1 MILSRIS
8 QAIRAQNWFA
18 VAIEFVIVILGV
30 VIGFQVNGWAERQD
44 EDRRAAVYLDRLLSD
59 LETNEMRFT
68 TAYAFREQVRDLGME
83 ALSYASG
90 EAEAPSDWRVILAY
104 FNASQAGG
112 AEPVDATYREMLAT
126 GDLDLVR
133 SVQLRGL
140 LASYYTST
148 GFSEITD
155 SLPAYRET
163 VRGIIPIDL
172 QTYIWENC
180 WQSIVGRTQRLIDC
194 DGPETTDPGRISALA
209 TTLIGHEQVNA
220 ELHFWVS
227 NQYAA
232 LTIHQA
238 QIDQTAEALSALRD
252 LIGEIE

>member
-1 MILSRIS
+1 MILARITNAVR
-8 QAIRAQNWFA
+8 QQNWFA
-18 VAIEFVIVILGV
+18 VAIEFVVVVAGV
-30 VIGFQVNGWAERQD
+30 VIGFAVTGWAERQA
-44 EDRRAAVYLDRLLSD
+44 ENARADVYLDRLMSD

-68 TAYAFREQVRDLGME
+68 HAYSFREQVRDLGME

-90 EAEAPSDWRVILAY
+90 EAQPPNAWRVILTY

-133 SVQLRGL
+133 SAELRGM
-140 LASYYTST
+140 LAAYYSST

-163 VRGIIPIDL
+163 VRGIIPIDM
-172 QTYIWENC
+172 QSYIWENC
-180 WQSIVGRTQRLIDC
+180 WRSIVGRTQQLIDC
-194 DGPETTDPGRISALA
+194 EGPETGPERLSALA
-209 TTLIGHEQVNA
+209 QTLMQHDRANA
-220 ELHFWVS
+220 ELHYWVS

-232 LTIHQA
+232 LTIHAA
-238 QIDQTAEALSALRD
+238 QIYQTEEALAELRNI
-252 LIGEIE
+252 IGAHE